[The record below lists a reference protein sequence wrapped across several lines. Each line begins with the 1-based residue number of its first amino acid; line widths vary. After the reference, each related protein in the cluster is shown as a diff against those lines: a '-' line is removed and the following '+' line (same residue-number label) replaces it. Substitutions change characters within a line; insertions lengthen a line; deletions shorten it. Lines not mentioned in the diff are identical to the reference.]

1 MDSVVDPKILR
12 LYQDLKICPILD
24 TDKAPDPGHFH
35 GYIINFERKKYIKI
49 MTHKVLN

>member
-24 TDKAPDPGHFH
+24 TDTDPGHFH
-35 GYIINFERKKYIKI
+35 GYIINIERQKI
-49 MTHKVLN
+49 YKNNDT